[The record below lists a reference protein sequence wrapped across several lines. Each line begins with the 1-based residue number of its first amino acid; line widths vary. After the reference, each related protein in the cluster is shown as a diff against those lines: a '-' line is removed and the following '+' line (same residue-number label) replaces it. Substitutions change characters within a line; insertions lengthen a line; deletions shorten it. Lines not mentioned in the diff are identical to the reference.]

1 MFDHGDEIGERL
13 AVDAL
18 VRTTQSFLVEIVGA
32 EPGAQIEQ
40 RVGIP
45 AFGFGEEDAQGFD
58 FVGFVPH

>member
-1 MFDHGDEIGERL
+1 M
-13 AVDAL
+13 DAL